1 MEFLVKS
8 VRPETLKT
16 ATLVLAVG
24 EGRKLGASAKAVDD
38 ATGGAISAVL
48 KRGDLAG
55 KVGQTLLLQSL
66 PNLKAERVLLV
77 GAGKERELGDRQ
89 YRKLASAVLST
100 LKGLAGADAALALGD
115 LAVKGR
121 GAHAK
126 ARLLVETLAD
136 GLYVFDRYKSQKAE
150 PLKLKKLTLLADKA
164 DSAAVEQGSKEAQA
178 IANGMALTRD
188 LGNLP
193 PNVCHPTFLGEQ
205 AKGLAKEFK
214 GLKVEVLDEKKLREL
229 GMGSFLA
236 VAQGSDQPPRL
247 IVLQYNGAK
256 KDQAPHV
263 LVGKGITFDTGGI
276 SLKPGLG
283 MDEMKFDMCGAAS
296 VFGTFRAVLELQLPI
311 NLVGLLACAENM
323 PSGGATRP
331 GDIVTTM
338 SGQTVEILN
347 TDAEGRLVLCDA
359 LTYAE
364 RFKPQS
370 VIDIATLTGA
380 CIVAL
385 GSNTS
390 GLMGNNEALVRQLLK
405 AGEFADDRA
414 WQLPLF
420 DEYQEQLDSPFA
432 DIANIGGPKAGT
444 ITAGCFLSRFAKK
457 YHWAPPGHRR
467 HRLDQRRQGQ
477 RRHRPP
483 GSVVDPVPAGTGQVT
498 RVDFYVIPSADPS
511 ARLQVA
517 CRLAEKAWRQG
528 MQVYLHCADEA
539 QRSEL
544 DGRLWSFR
552 GEAFI
557 PHSLAEEDAEAP
569 VALGLGEPPGN
580 HRDLLINLT
589 LEAPGFVPNFSRV
602 AELVVEEPA
611 IRQAARDKFRF
622 YREQGYPLQDHRL
635 PRI

>member
-8 VRPETLKT
+8 VSPQTLKT

-24 EGRKLGASAKAVDD
+24 EGRKLGAVAQAVD
-38 ATGGAISAVL
+38 AASGGAIAALL

-55 KVGQTLLLQSL
+55 KVGQTLLLQAL

-77 GAGKERELGDRQ
+77 GAGKERELSDRQ
-89 YRKLASAVLST
+89 YRKLVSSVLGS
-100 LKGLAGADAALALGD
+100 LKSLGGGDTVLALGD

-121 GAHAK
+121 NAHGK

-136 GLYVFDRYKSQKAE
+136 GLYVFDRFKSQKADA
-150 PLKLKKLTLLADKA
+150 PKLKKITLLADKA
-164 DSAAVEQGSKEAQA
+164 DAPAVEQGAKEAQA

-193 PNVCHPTFLGEQ
+193 PNLCHPSFLADE
-205 AKGLAKEFK
+205 AKALAKAHK
-214 GLKVEVLDEKKLREL
+214 NLKVEVLDEKKLREL
-229 GMGSFLA
+229 GMGAFLA
-236 VAQGSDQPPRL
+236 VAQGSEQPPRL
-247 IVLQYNGAK
+247 IVLQYNGGK
-256 KDQAPHV
+256 KDEAPYA

-323 PSGGATRP
+323 PSGRATRP

-347 TDAEGRLVLCDA
+347 TDAEGRLVLCDT

-364 RFKPQS
+364 RFKPQA
-370 VIDIATLTGA
+370 VVDIATLTGA

-385 GSNTS
+385 GANTS
-390 GLMGNNEALVRQLLK
+390 GLMGNNDALVRQLLK
-405 AGEFADDRA
+405 AGEHADDRA

-457 YHWAPPGHRR
+457 YHWAH
-467 HRLDQRRQGQ
+467 LDIAGTAWISGGKDKGATGR
-477 RRHRPP
+477 
-483 GSVVDPVPAGTGQVT
+483 PVPLLTQYLLD
-498 RVDFYVIPSADPS
+498 RV
-511 ARLQVA
+511 
-517 CRLAEKAWRQG
+517 K
-528 MQVYLHCADEA
+528 
-539 QRSEL
+539 
-544 DGRLWSFR
+544 
-552 GEAFI
+552 
-557 PHSLAEEDAEAP
+557 
-569 VALGLGEPPGN
+569 
-580 HRDLLINLT
+580 
-589 LEAPGFVPNFSRV
+589 
-602 AELVVEEPA
+602 
-611 IRQAARDKFRF
+611 
-622 YREQGYPLQDHRL
+622 
-635 PRI
+635 

>member
-8 VRPETLKT
+8 VSPQTLKT

-24 EGRKLGASAKAVDD
+24 EGRKLGTAAQAVD
-38 ATGGAISAVL
+38 AASGGAIAALL

-55 KVGQTLLLQSL
+55 KVGQTLLLQAL

-77 GAGKERELGDRQ
+77 GAGKERELSDRQ
-89 YRKLASAVLST
+89 YRKLVSSVLASLKNLGGGDAV
-100 LKGLAGADAALALGD
+100 LALGD

-121 GAHAK
+121 NAHGK

-150 PLKLKKLTLLADKA
+150 APKLKKLTLLADKA
-164 DSAAVEQGSKEAQA
+164 DAPAVEQGAREARA

-193 PNVCHPTFLGEQ
+193 PNVCHPSFLAEQ
-205 AKGLAKEFK
+205 AKTLAKEHK
-214 GLKVEVLDEKKLREL
+214 GLKVEILDEKKLRDL

-247 IVLQYNGAK
+247 IVLHYNGGK
-256 KDQAPHV
+256 KDEAPHV

-311 NLVGLLACAENM
+311 NLVGLMACAENM

-347 TDAEGRLVLCDA
+347 TDAEGRLVLCDT

-370 VIDIATLTGA
+370 VVDIATLTGA

-385 GSNTS
+385 GANTS
-390 GLMGNNEALVRQLLK
+390 GLMGNNDTLIRQLLK
-405 AGEFADDRA
+405 AGEQADDRA

-457 YHWAPPGHRR
+457 YHWAH
-467 HRLDQRRQGQ
+467 LDIAGTAWISGGKDKGATGR
-477 RRHRPP
+477 
-483 GSVVDPVPAGTGQVT
+483 PVPLLTQYLLD
-498 RVDFYVIPSADPS
+498 RV
-511 ARLQVA
+511 
-517 CRLAEKAWRQG
+517 K
-528 MQVYLHCADEA
+528 
-539 QRSEL
+539 
-544 DGRLWSFR
+544 
-552 GEAFI
+552 
-557 PHSLAEEDAEAP
+557 
-569 VALGLGEPPGN
+569 
-580 HRDLLINLT
+580 
-589 LEAPGFVPNFSRV
+589 
-602 AELVVEEPA
+602 
-611 IRQAARDKFRF
+611 
-622 YREQGYPLQDHRL
+622 
-635 PRI
+635 

>member
-16 ATLVLAVG
+16 ATLVIAVG
-24 EGRKLGASAKAVDD
+24 EGRKLGATAKAVDE
-38 ATGGAISAVL
+38 ATGGAIANLL

-55 KVGQTLLLQSL
+55 KVGQTLLLQDL

-77 GAGKERELGDRQ
+77 GAGKERELSDRA
-89 YRKLASAVLST
+89 YRKLVSAVLGN
-100 LKGLAGADAALALGD
+100 LKNLGGADAVLALGD

-121 GAHAK
+121 NAHGK
-126 ARLLVETLAD
+126 ARLQVETLAD
-136 GLYVFDRYKSQKAE
+136 GTYVFDRFKSQKAE
-150 PLKLKKLTLLADKA
+150 APKLKKITLLVDKA
-164 DSAAVEQGSKEAQA
+164 DAAVVEQGAKEAQA

-193 PNVCHPTFLGEQ
+193 PNLCHPTFLGEQ
-205 AKGLAKEFK
+205 AKALGKEYK

-256 KDQAPHV
+256 KKDEAPHV

-311 NLVGLLACAENM
+311 NLVGVMACAENM

-359 LTYAE
+359 LTYVE

-370 VIDIATLTGA
+370 VVDIATLTGA

-390 GLMGNNEALVRQLLK
+390 GLMGNNDALIKQLLK
-405 AGEFADDRA
+405 AGEVADDRA

-457 YHWAPPGHRR
+457 FHWAH
-467 HRLDQRRQGQ
+467 LDIAGTAWISGGKDKGATGR
-477 RRHRPP
+477 
-483 GSVVDPVPAGTGQVT
+483 PVPLLTQ
-498 RVDFYVIPSADPS
+498 
-511 ARLQVA
+511 
-517 CRLAEKAWRQG
+517 
-528 MQVYLHCADEA
+528 YL
-539 QRSEL
+539 L
-544 DGRLWSFR
+544 DR
-552 GEAFI
+552 A
-557 PHSLAEEDAEAP
+557 
-569 VALGLGEPPGN
+569 
-580 HRDLLINLT
+580 
-589 LEAPGFVPNFSRV
+589 
-602 AELVVEEPA
+602 
-611 IRQAARDKFRF
+611 K
-622 YREQGYPLQDHRL
+622 
-635 PRI
+635 

>member
-8 VRPETLKT
+8 VGPETLKT
-16 ATLVLAVG
+16 ATLVIAVG
-24 EGRKLGASAKAVDD
+24 EGRKLGATAKAVDE
-38 ATGGAISAVL
+38 ATGGAIANLL

-55 KVGQTLLLQSL
+55 KVGQTLLLQDL
-66 PNLKAERVLLV
+66 PNIKAERVLLV
-77 GAGKERELGDRQ
+77 GAGKERELSDRA
-89 YRKLASAVLST
+89 YRKLVSAVLNN
-100 LKGLAGADAALALGD
+100 LKNLGGADAVLALGD

-121 GAHAK
+121 NAHGK
-126 ARLLVETLAD
+126 ARLQVETLAD
-136 GLYVFDRYKSQKAE
+136 GTYVFDRFKSQKAE
-150 PLKLKKLTLLADKA
+150 APKLKKITLLAEKA
-164 DSAAVEQGSKEAQA
+164 NAAAVEQGAREAQA

-193 PNVCHPTFLGEQ
+193 PNLCHPTFLGEQ
-205 AKGLAKEFK
+205 AKALGKEYK

-256 KDQAPHV
+256 KKDEAPHV

-311 NLVGLLACAENM
+311 NLVGVMACAENM

-359 LTYAE
+359 LTYVE

-370 VIDIATLTGA
+370 VVDIATLTGA

-390 GLMGNNEALVRQLLK
+390 GLMGNNDALVKQLLK
-405 AGEFADDRA
+405 AGEVADDRA

-457 YHWAPPGHRR
+457 FHWAH
-467 HRLDQRRQGQ
+467 LDIAGTAWISGGKDKGATGR
-477 RRHRPP
+477 
-483 GSVVDPVPAGTGQVT
+483 PVPLLTQ
-498 RVDFYVIPSADPS
+498 
-511 ARLQVA
+511 
-517 CRLAEKAWRQG
+517 
-528 MQVYLHCADEA
+528 YL
-539 QRSEL
+539 L
-544 DGRLWSFR
+544 DR
-552 GEAFI
+552 A
-557 PHSLAEEDAEAP
+557 
-569 VALGLGEPPGN
+569 
-580 HRDLLINLT
+580 
-589 LEAPGFVPNFSRV
+589 
-602 AELVVEEPA
+602 
-611 IRQAARDKFRF
+611 K
-622 YREQGYPLQDHRL
+622 
-635 PRI
+635 